1 MAFLPNQRQ
10 NTGFFVPTTGS
21 FDIQQLQEV
30 NVNTPEFKQLLV
42 RLYETVNTIA
52 LAVNAKDT
60 AYYPEEEFNTGG
72 ILFNGNI
79 AQALQ
84 QPQIF
89 RRRVTTGALG
99 AGVKNVAH
107 GLNPTAIWRAVAIYG
122 AATDSTGPT
131 FWPLPFAGVGVGNI
145 SVTIGA
151 TNVTINNNSGS
162 TFTDSYVIF
171 LYVKF

>member
-21 FDIQQLQEV
+21 FDIQQLQEI
-30 NVNTPEFKQLLV
+30 NVNSQEFKQLLV

-79 AQALQ
+79 NQALQ

-89 RRRVTTGALG
+89 RRRVNTGALG

-107 GLNPTAIWRAVAIYG
+107 GLTPTASWRALFIQG

-131 FWPLPFAGVGVGNI
+131 YYPIPFAGVGVGNI
-145 SVTIGA
+145 SVLVNG
-151 TNVTINNNSGS
+151 TNVVINNNTGVN
-162 TFTDSYVIF
+162 FTSSEVVF
-171 LYVKF
+171 WYVKY